1 MNDRP
6 NYAIIDGEGHY
17 GSAATVWSVHTTEQD
32 ARRALRRSGSS
43 VQLIAGCDCTVGE
56 KIPRGVLNDLFYCGA
71 WGRVDA

>member
-1 MNDRP
+1 MNQ
-6 NYAIIDGEGHY
+6 YAIIDADGHY

-32 ARRALRRSGSS
+32 ARRALRLGGAS

-56 KIPRGVLNDLFYCGA
+56 KILRGVLNDLCNCGA